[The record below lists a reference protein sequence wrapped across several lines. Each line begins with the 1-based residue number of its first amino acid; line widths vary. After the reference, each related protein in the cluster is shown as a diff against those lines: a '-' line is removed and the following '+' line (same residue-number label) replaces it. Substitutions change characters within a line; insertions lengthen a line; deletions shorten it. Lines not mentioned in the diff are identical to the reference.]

1 MYPPSFEPEM
11 WDEEENKIWREQGF
25 RCIVCGRYGDTL
37 HEIIP
42 KSKAPKNWRVPENRC
57 VVCAHCHNRIHKEGA
72 KVWRTKLEIFRDKA
86 VRLYG
91 DKK

>member
-11 WDEEENKIWREQGF
+11 LDTEENKIWREQGF

-42 KSKAPKNWRVPENRC
+42 KSKTKDWKREGNRV
-57 VVCAHCHNRIHKEGA
+57 VVCVKCHTSIHKAGA
-72 KVWRTKLEIFRDKA
+72 STWRTKLEIFRDKA
-86 VRLYG
+86 IRLYEHN
-91 DKK
+91 